1 MGRCRASA
9 ADVENIAAELRKKVT
24 SALVYFVL
32 DTAMKNLRTA
42 AFWVL
47 SSFWM
52 GSVGA
57 LSLGNISLLSKPGER
72 LLAELE
78 VKDISPVES
87 NDLQAF
93 LAAPDL
99 YSVARVIPS
108 PELALIKT
116 QFKRKPDGTAVIEF
130 SSEQP
135 LTSPSLDMLIEFRW
149 ATGRRVFMGNVPT
162 QAGAGAAAAAAAPAP
177 SLPVISP
184 PAVAQPAPA
193 PATATAPTAPIPSP
207 TPPAPAVA
215 EKAPEPPTP
224 ATSAAKA
231 ERGQSLTVVR
241 GDTAGE
247 LAARHKESN
256 VSLDQMLLALLRANP
271 DAFVDN
277 NVNRLKAGAVL
288 KLPSA
293 QEAQQTPSPEA
304 RQTIKAQAAD
314 FAKYRA
320 NLAAAAPSADLPKA
334 GRSAEGRVQA
344 QVKDGSAKPSQD
356 KLTLGKADPS
366 AAQEADKVAAQ
377 KQVEQ
382 TAKET
387 EAASQT
393 VTELNALAQAASDIA
408 APGVAVSAPPAK
420 ASGSVVDEL
429 IEYPW
434 TPYGA
439 GALVAL
445 MALLVWGRSRQRANQ
460 ENPPLDDYSRAS
472 PAEASPP
479 SPFNFDLELDAQ
491 PTSAPQ
497 PQREAATPVDAT
509 QTDLNDAPPP
519 SDYEV
524 RLNLAEEL
532 WDMGQQNTARALAD
546 EVVREATGEIQLKAQ
561 RWLSQRKA

>member
-1 MGRCRASA
+1 
-9 ADVENIAAELRKKVT
+9 
-24 SALVYFVL
+24 
-32 DTAMKNLRTA
+32 MKIFRTA

-99 YSVARVIPS
+99 YSVARVTPS

-116 QFKRKPDGTAVIEF
+116 QFRRKPDGTAVIEF

-162 QAGAGAAAAAAAPAP
+162 QAGAGAAATAVAPPPAP

-184 PAVAQPAPA
+184 PAVAQPEPAPA
-193 PATATAPTAPIPSP
+193 PAPAAPTPA
-207 TPPAPAVA
+207 PAPAVA

-224 ATSAAKA
+224 ATRAAKA

-247 LAARHKESN
+247 LAARHMEGN

-288 KLPSA
+288 KLPNS
-293 QEAQQTPSPEA
+293 QEAQQTPSTEA

-320 NLAAAAPSADLPKA
+320 NLASAAPSTDLPKA
-334 GRSAEGRVQA
+334 GRSAEGRVQGQA
-344 QVKDGSAKPSQD
+344 KDGSAKPSQD
-356 KLTLGKADPS
+356 KLTLSKADS
-366 AAQEADKVAAQ
+366 NAAKEADKVAAQ
-377 KQVEQ
+377 KQIEQ

-393 VTELNALAQAASDIA
+393 VTDLNALAQAASGIA
-408 APGVAVSAPPAK
+408 APGVEVSAPPAK
-420 ASGSVVDEL
+420 ATGSVIDEL
-429 IEYPW
+429 IAHPW
-434 TPYGA
+434 TPYAA
-439 GALVAL
+439 GALVVL
-445 MALLVWGRSRQRANQ
+445 LALLAWGRSRQRTTQ
-460 ENPPLDDYSRAS
+460 ENPTFEDYSTPS
-472 PAEASPP
+472 PAEPSPQN
-479 SPFNFDLELDAQ
+479 PFNFDLELDAK
-491 PTSAPQ
+491 PNAVSDPGHETKPPLEAVAP
-497 PQREAATPVDAT
+497 
-509 QTDLNDAPPP
+509 DLGDAPPP

-546 EVVREATGEIQLKAQ
+546 EVVREATGEIQIKAQ

>member
-1 MGRCRASA
+1 
-9 ADVENIAAELRKKVT
+9 
-24 SALVYFVL
+24 
-32 DTAMKNLRTA
+32 MKNLRTA

-78 VKDISPVES
+78 VKDISPVEG

-93 LAAPDL
+93 LASPDL
-99 YSVARVIPS
+99 YSVARVTPS

-116 QFKRKPDGTAVIEF
+116 QFRRKPDGTAVIEF

-135 LTSPSLDMLIEFRW
+135 LTSSSLDMLIEFRW
-149 ATGRRVFMGNVPT
+149 ATGRRVFMGNIPT
-162 QAGAGAAAAAAAPAP
+162 QSGASPAATAAAPAPAP

-184 PAVAQPAPA
+184 PAVAQPEPA
-193 PATATAPTAPIPSP
+193 PATTTAPTVPAPSA
-207 TPPAPAVA
+207 PAPAVA
-215 EKAPEPPTP
+215 EKAAEPPPPATP
-224 ATSAAKA
+224 ATKTAKT

-247 LAARHKESN
+247 LAALHTESN
-256 VSLDQMLLALLRANP
+256 VSLDQMLLAVLRANP
-271 DAFVDN
+271 EAFVDN

-293 QEAQQTPSPEA
+293 QEAQQTPTTEA

-320 NLAAAAPSADLPKA
+320 NLAAAAPSTELPKA

-344 QVKDGSAKPSQD
+344 QVKDGSTKPSQD
-356 KLTLGKADPS
+356 KLTLGKADSS

-393 VTELNALAQAASDIA
+393 VTDLNALAQAASGIA
-408 APGVAVSAPPAK
+408 APAVAVAVNAPPAK

-429 IEYPW
+429 IEHPW
-434 TPYGA
+434 TPYAA

-445 MALLVWGRSRQRANQ
+445 LALLAWGRSRQRATP
-460 ENPPLDDYSRAS
+460 ENPTFDDRSRAS
-472 PAEASPP
+472 PVESSPQN
-479 SPFNFDLELDAQ
+479 PFNFDLELDAQ
-491 PTSAPQ
+491 PKSVSAQ
-497 PQREAATPVDAT
+497 GREVAPPLDAVAP
-509 QTDLNDAPPP
+509 DLSDAPPP

>member
-1 MGRCRASA
+1 
-9 ADVENIAAELRKKVT
+9 
-24 SALVYFVL
+24 
-32 DTAMKNLRTA
+32 MKIFRTA
-42 AFWVL
+42 TFLVL
-47 SSFWM
+47 SGFWM

-99 YSVARVIPS
+99 YSVARVVPS

-116 QFKRKPDGTAVIEF
+116 QFRRKPDGTAVIEF

-162 QAGAGAAAAAAAPAP
+162 QAGGGAAATAAAPPPAP

-184 PAVAQPAPA
+184 PAMARPEPAPA
-193 PATATAPTAPIPSP
+193 PAPAIATAPAAP
-207 TPPAPAVA
+207 TPPPAPAPAPAVA

-224 ATSAAKA
+224 ATRAAKVDRA
-231 ERGQSLTVVR
+231 QSLTVVR

-247 LAARHKESN
+247 LAARHMEGN

-271 DAFVDN
+271 EAFVDN

-293 QEAQQTPSPEA
+293 QEAQQTPTTEA

-320 NLAAAAPSADLPKA
+320 NLASAAPSTDLPKA
-334 GRSAEGRVQA
+334 GRSVEGRVQG

-356 KLTLGKADPS
+356 KLTLSQADSS
-366 AAQEADKVAAQ
+366 AAKEADKVAAQ
-377 KQVEQ
+377 KQTEQ

-393 VTELNALAQAASDIA
+393 VTDLNALAQAASGIA
-408 APGVAVSAPPAK
+408 APGVAVSAPVVEVSAPPAK
-420 ASGSVVDEL
+420 ATGSVIDEL
-429 IEYPW
+429 ISHPW
-434 TPYGA
+434 TPYAA

-445 MALLVWGRSRQRANQ
+445 LALLAWGRSRQRATP
-460 ENPPLDDYSRAS
+460 EDPIHGAYSRSS
-472 PAEASPP
+472 PAESSPQN
-479 SPFNFDLELDAQ
+479 PFNFDLELDAK
-491 PTSAPQ
+491 PKAVSDPG
-497 PQREAATPVDAT
+497 REAPPPVEAVAP
-509 QTDLNDAPPP
+509 DLGDAPPP

-546 EVVREATGEIQLKAQ
+546 EVVREATGEIQIKAQ

>member
-1 MGRCRASA
+1 
-9 ADVENIAAELRKKVT
+9 
-24 SALVYFVL
+24 
-32 DTAMKNLRTA
+32 MKNFRTA
-42 AFWVL
+42 LLLVL

-78 VKDISPVES
+78 VKDISPVEN

-99 YSVARVIPS
+99 YSVARVTPS

-116 QFKRKPDGTAVIEF
+116 QFRRKPDGTAVIEF

-162 QAGAGAAAAAAAPAP
+162 QATVGAAATAAAPPPAP

-184 PAVAQPAPA
+184 PAVMAQPEPA
-193 PATATAPTAPIPSP
+193 PATATAPAAP
-207 TPPAPAVA
+207 TPQPAPAPAVA
-215 EKAPEPPTP
+215 EKAPQPPTP
-224 ATSAAKA
+224 ATRAAKA
-231 ERGQSLTVVR
+231 DQGQSLTVVR

-256 VSLDQMLLALLRANP
+256 VSLDQMLLALLRTNP
-271 DAFVDN
+271 DSFVDN

-288 KLPSA
+288 NLPGT
-293 QEAQQTPSPEA
+293 QEAQQTPITEA

-320 NLAAAAPSADLPKA
+320 NLASAAPSTDLPKA
-334 GRSAEGRVQA
+334 GRSAEGRILG
-344 QVKDGSAKPSQD
+344 QVKDGNAKPSQD
-356 KLTLGKADPS
+356 TLTLSKADSS
-366 AAQEADKVAAQ
+366 AAKEADKVAAE
-377 KQVEQ
+377 KQIEQ

-387 EAASQT
+387 ESASKT
-393 VTELNALAQAASDIA
+393 VTDLNALAQAASGIA
-408 APGVAVSAPPAK
+408 APTVAVSAPPAK
-420 ASGSVVDEL
+420 AKDSVIDDL
-429 IEYPW
+429 IAHPW
-434 TPYGA
+434 TPYAA

-445 MALLVWGRSRQRANQ
+445 LALLGWARSRQRAHQ
-460 ENPPLDDYSRAS
+460 DPVYENFSAAS
-472 PAEASPP
+472 PAETSPP
-479 SPFNFDLELDAQ
+479 SPFNFDLELDAK
-491 PTSAPQ
+491 PMAAPQ
-497 PQREAATPVDAT
+497 PQHEAATSVDAMHA
-509 QTDLNDAPPP
+509 DMNDAPPP

>member
-1 MGRCRASA
+1 
-9 ADVENIAAELRKKVT
+9 
-24 SALVYFVL
+24 
-32 DTAMKNLRTA
+32 MKNFRTA
-42 AFWVL
+42 LLLVL

-93 LAAPDL
+93 LATPDL
-99 YSVARVIPS
+99 YSVARVTPS

-116 QFKRKPDGTAVIEF
+116 QFQRKPDGTAVIEF

-162 QAGAGAAAAAAAPAP
+162 QATVGAAATAAAPPPAP
-177 SLPVISP
+177 TLPVISP
-184 PAVAQPAPA
+184 PAVVAQPEPAPA
-193 PATATAPTAPIPSP
+193 PVAAI
-207 TPPAPAVA
+207 PPAPAPTPAPAMV
-215 EKAPEPPTP
+215 EKAPEPPSP
-224 ATSAAKA
+224 ATRAAPA
-231 ERGQSLTVVR
+231 ARAQSLTVVR

-247 LAARHKESN
+247 LAARHKSSQ

-288 KLPSA
+288 KLPGD
-293 QEAQQTPSPEA
+293 QEAQQTTATEA

-320 NLAAAAPSADLPKA
+320 NLAAAAPSAELPKA
-334 GRSAEGRVQA
+334 GRSAEGRVQG
-344 QVKDGSAKPSQD
+344 QVKDGTAQPNQD
-356 KLTLGKADPS
+356 KLTLSKADS
-366 AAQEADKVAAQ
+366 ASAQEADKVAAQ
-377 KQVEQ
+377 KQAEQATKDAQ
-382 TAKET
+382 TA
-387 EAASQT
+387 SQN
-393 VTELNALAQAASDIA
+393 VTDLNALAQAASGMA
-408 APGVAVSAPPAK
+408 TPGVDVSAPPAK
-420 ASGSVVDEL
+420 TKDSVIDDL
-429 IEYPW
+429 IAHPW
-434 TPYGA
+434 TPYAA

-445 MALLVWGRSRQRANQ
+445 LALLGWVRSRQRANQ
-460 ENPPLDDYSRAS
+460 DPVYENFSAAS
-472 PAEASPP
+472 PAETTPQ
-479 SPFNFDLELDAQ
+479 SPFNFDLELDAK
-491 PTSAPQ
+491 PMAAPE
-497 PQREAATPVDAT
+497 PQREAATLVDAT
-509 QTDLNDAPPP
+509 QADLNDAPPP

-561 RWLSQRKA
+561 RWLSQRQA

>member
-1 MGRCRASA
+1 
-9 ADVENIAAELRKKVT
+9 
-24 SALVYFVL
+24 
-32 DTAMKNLRTA
+32 MKIFRTA

-99 YSVARVIPS
+99 YSVARVTPS

-116 QFKRKPDGTAVIEF
+116 QFRRKPDGTAVIEF

-162 QAGAGAAAAAAAPAP
+162 QAGGGAAATAAAPPPAP

-184 PAVAQPAPA
+184 PAVAQPE
-193 PATATAPTAPIPSP
+193 PATATAPATT
-207 TPPAPAVA
+207 TPPPAPAPAVA

-224 ATSAAKA
+224 ATRAAKA

-247 LAARHKESN
+247 LAARHMEGN

-288 KLPSA
+288 KLPNS
-293 QEAQQTPSPEA
+293 QEAQQTPSTEA

-320 NLAAAAPSADLPKA
+320 NLASAAPSNDLPKA
-334 GRSAEGRVQA
+334 GRSAEGRVQG

-356 KLTLGKADPS
+356 KLTLSKADS
-366 AAQEADKVAAQ
+366 NAAKEADKVAAQ
-377 KQVEQ
+377 KQIEQ

-393 VTELNALAQAASDIA
+393 VTDLNALAQAASGIA
-408 APGVAVSAPPAK
+408 APGVEVSAPPAK
-420 ASGSVVDEL
+420 ATGSVIDEL
-429 IEYPW
+429 IAHPW

-445 MALLVWGRSRQRANQ
+445 LALLAWGRSRQRATP
-460 ENPPLDDYSRAS
+460 EDPIHDGYSRTS
-472 PAEASPP
+472 PAEASPQN
-479 SPFNFDLELDAQ
+479 PFNFDLELDAK
-491 PTSAPQ
+491 PMAAPE

-509 QTDLNDAPPP
+509 QADLNDAPPP

-546 EVVREATGEIQLKAQ
+546 EVVREATGEIQIKAQ
-561 RWLSQRKA
+561 RWLSQRQA

>member
-1 MGRCRASA
+1 
-9 ADVENIAAELRKKVT
+9 
-24 SALVYFVL
+24 
-32 DTAMKNLRTA
+32 MKNFRTA
-42 AFWVL
+42 LLLVL

-78 VKDISPVES
+78 VKDISPVEN

-99 YSVARVIPS
+99 YSVARVTPS

-116 QFKRKPDGTAVIEF
+116 QFRRKPDGTAVIEF

-162 QAGAGAAAAAAAPAP
+162 QATVGAAATAAAPPPAP

-184 PAVAQPAPA
+184 PAVMAQPEPA
-193 PATATAPTAPIPSP
+193 PATATAPAAP
-207 TPPAPAVA
+207 TPQPAPAPAVA
-215 EKAPEPPTP
+215 EKAPQPPTP
-224 ATSAAKA
+224 ATRAAKA
-231 ERGQSLTVVR
+231 DQGQSLTVVR

-288 KLPSA
+288 KLPGT
-293 QEAQQTPSPEA
+293 QEAQQTPITEA

-320 NLAAAAPSADLPKA
+320 NLASAAPSTDLPKA
-334 GRSAEGRVQA
+334 GRSAEGRILG
-344 QVKDGSAKPSQD
+344 QVKDGNAKPSQD
-356 KLTLGKADPS
+356 KLTLSKADSS
-366 AAQEADKVAAQ
+366 AAKEADKVAAE
-377 KQVEQ
+377 KQIEQ

-387 EAASQT
+387 ESASKT
-393 VTELNALAQAASDIA
+393 VTDLNALAQAASGIA
-408 APGVAVSAPPAK
+408 APAVAVSVNAPPAK

-429 IEYPW
+429 IEHPW
-434 TPYGA
+434 TPYAA
-439 GALVAL
+439 GALVTL
-445 MALLVWGRSRQRANQ
+445 LALLAWGRSRQRATQ
-460 ENPPLDDYSRAS
+460 EDPIHDEYSQTS
-472 PAEASPP
+472 PVEPSPP
-479 SPFNFDLELDAQ
+479 NPFNFDLELDAQ
-491 PTSAPQ
+491 PKSVSDPG
-497 PQREAATPVDAT
+497 REVSPPLEALGP
-509 QTDLNDAPPP
+509 DLGDAPPP

-561 RWLSQRKA
+561 RWLSQRQA

>member
-1 MGRCRASA
+1 
-9 ADVENIAAELRKKVT
+9 
-24 SALVYFVL
+24 
-32 DTAMKNLRTA
+32 MKNFRTA
-42 AFWVL
+42 LLLVL

-52 GSVGA
+52 GTVGA

-99 YSVARVIPS
+99 YSVARVTPS

-130 SSEQP
+130 SSERP

-162 QAGAGAAAAAAAPAP
+162 QATVGAAATTAAPPPAP
-177 SLPVISP
+177 TLPVISP
-184 PAVAQPAPA
+184 PAVVAQPEPA
-193 PATATAPTAPIPSP
+193 PVPVAAAPTTP
-207 TPPAPAVA
+207 TPTPTPAPAVA

-224 ATSAAKA
+224 ATRAAPS
-231 ERGQSLTVVR
+231 ERAQSLTVVR

-247 LAARHKESN
+247 LAARHKSSQ

-288 KLPSA
+288 KLPGD
-293 QEAQQTPSPEA
+293 QEAQQTTATEA
-304 RQTIKAQAAD
+304 RQTIKAQAVD

-320 NLAAAAPSADLPKA
+320 NLASAAPSAELPKA
-334 GRSAEGRVQA
+334 GRSAEGRVQG
-344 QVKDGSAKPSQD
+344 QVKDGTAQPNQD
-356 KLTLGKADPS
+356 KLTLSQADS
-366 AAQEADKVAAQ
+366 ASAQEADKVAAQ
-377 KQVEQ
+377 KQAEQATKDAQ
-382 TAKET
+382 TA
-387 EAASQT
+387 SQN
-393 VTELNALAQAASDIA
+393 VTDLNALAQAASGMA
-408 APGVAVSAPPAK
+408 TPGVDVSAPPAK
-420 ASGSVVDEL
+420 AKDSVIDDL
-429 IEYPW
+429 IAHPW
-434 TPYGA
+434 TPYAA

-445 MALLVWGRSRQRANQ
+445 LALLGWGRSRQRANQ
-460 ENPPLDDYSRAS
+460 DPISEAYSRTS
-472 PAEASPP
+472 PAETSPP
-479 SPFNFDLELDAQ
+479 SPFNFDLELDAK
-491 PTSAPQ
+491 PMAAPE

-509 QTDLNDAPPP
+509 QADLNDAPPP

-561 RWLSQRKA
+561 RWLSQRQA

>member
-1 MGRCRASA
+1 M
-9 ADVENIAAELRKKVT
+9 
-24 SALVYFVL
+24 
-32 DTAMKNLRTA
+32 
-42 AFWVL
+42 
-47 SSFWM
+47 
-52 GSVGA
+52 
-57 LSLGNISLLSKPGER
+57 
-72 LLAELE
+72 
-78 VKDISPVES
+78 
-87 NDLQAF
+87 
-93 LAAPDL
+93 
-99 YSVARVIPS
+99 ARVTPS

-116 QFKRKPDGTAVIEF
+116 QFRRKPDGTAVIEF

-162 QAGAGAAAAAAAPAP
+162 QAGGGAAATAAAPPPAP

-184 PAVAQPAPA
+184 PAMARPEPAPA
-193 PATATAPTAPIPSP
+193 PAIATAPSAP
-207 TPPAPAVA
+207 TPAPAPAPAAA
-215 EKAPEPPTP
+215 EKAPEPPAP
-224 ATSAAKA
+224 ATRAAKA
-231 ERGQSLTVVR
+231 DRTQSLTVVR

-247 LAARHKESN
+247 LAARHMEGN

-293 QEAQQTPSPEA
+293 QEAQQTPTTEA

-320 NLAAAAPSADLPKA
+320 NLASAAPSTDLPKA
-334 GRSAEGRVQA
+334 GRSAEGRVQG
-344 QVKDGSAKPSQD
+344 QVKDGNAKPSQD
-356 KLTLGKADPS
+356 KLTLGQADSS
-366 AAQEADKVAAQ
+366 AAKEADKVAAQ
-377 KQVEQ
+377 KQIEQ

-387 EAASQT
+387 ESASQT
-393 VTELNALAQAASDIA
+393 VTDLNALAQAASGIA
-408 APGVAVSAPPAK
+408 APGVAVSPPAVEVSAPPAK
-420 ASGSVVDEL
+420 ATGSVIEEL
-429 IEYPW
+429 MAHPW

-445 MALLVWGRSRQRANQ
+445 LALLAWGRSRQRASQ
-460 ENPPLDDYSRAS
+460 KDPIQDVYSRTS
-472 PAEASPP
+472 PAEPSPP
-479 SPFNFDLELDAQ
+479 NPFNFDLELDAK
-491 PTSAPQ
+491 PNAASDPG
-497 PQREAATPVDAT
+497 REASPSLETLAPDMS
-509 QTDLNDAPPP
+509 DAPPP

-561 RWLSQRKA
+561 RWLSQRQA

>member
-1 MGRCRASA
+1 
-9 ADVENIAAELRKKVT
+9 
-24 SALVYFVL
+24 
-32 DTAMKNLRTA
+32 MKIFRTA

-78 VKDISPVES
+78 VKDISPVEG

-99 YSVARVIPS
+99 YSVARVTPS

-116 QFKRKPDGTAVIEF
+116 QFRRKPDGTAVIEF

-162 QAGAGAAAAAAAPAP
+162 QAGGGAAATASAPPPAP

-184 PAVAQPAPA
+184 PAVAQPEPAPAQA
-193 PATATAPTAPIPSP
+193 PATAAAPAAPTPA
-207 TPPAPAVA
+207 PAPAVA

-224 ATSAAKA
+224 ATRAAKA

-247 LAARHKESN
+247 LAARHMEGN

-288 KLPSA
+288 KLPNS
-293 QEAQQTPSPEA
+293 QEAQQTPSTEA

-320 NLAAAAPSADLPKA
+320 NLASAAPSNDLPKA
-334 GRSAEGRVQA
+334 GRSAEGRVQG

-356 KLTLGKADPS
+356 KLTLSKADS
-366 AAQEADKVAAQ
+366 NAAKEADKVAAQ
-377 KQVEQ
+377 KQIEQ

-393 VTELNALAQAASDIA
+393 VTDLNALAQAASCIA
-408 APGVAVSAPPAK
+408 APGVEVSAPPAK
-420 ASGSVVDEL
+420 ATGSVIDEL
-429 IEYPW
+429 IAHPW
-434 TPYGA
+434 TPYAA

-445 MALLVWGRSRQRANQ
+445 LALLAWGRSRQRATP
-460 ENPPLDDYSRAS
+460 EDPIHDGYSRTS
-472 PAEASPP
+472 PAEASPQN
-479 SPFNFDLELDAQ
+479 PFNFDLELDAK
-491 PTSAPQ
+491 PKAVSDPG
-497 PQREAATPVDAT
+497 REAPPPVEAVAP
-509 QTDLNDAPPP
+509 DLGDAPPP

-546 EVVREATGEIQLKAQ
+546 EVVREATGEIQIKAQ

>member
-1 MGRCRASA
+1 
-9 ADVENIAAELRKKVT
+9 
-24 SALVYFVL
+24 
-32 DTAMKNLRTA
+32 MKNFRTA
-42 AFWVL
+42 LLLVL

-57 LSLGNISLLSKPGER
+57 LSLGTISLLSKPGER

-78 VKDISPVES
+78 VKDISPVEN

-99 YSVARVIPS
+99 YSVARVTPS

-130 SSEQP
+130 SSERP

-162 QAGAGAAAAAAAPAP
+162 QATVVAAATAAAPPPAP
-177 SLPVISP
+177 TLPVISP
-184 PAVAQPAPA
+184 PAVVAQPEPAPA
-193 PATATAPTAPIPSP
+193 PVAATPP
-207 TPPAPAVA
+207 TPTPTPTPAPAPAPAVA

-224 ATSAAKA
+224 ATRAAPA
-231 ERGQSLTVVR
+231 ERAQSLTVVR

-247 LAARHKESN
+247 LAARHKSSQ

-288 KLPSA
+288 KLPGD
-293 QEAQQTPSPEA
+293 QEAQQTTATEA
-304 RQTIKAQAAD
+304 RQTIKAQAVD

-320 NLAAAAPSADLPKA
+320 NLAAAAPSAELPKA
-334 GRSAEGRVQA
+334 GRSAEGRVQG
-344 QVKDGSAKPSQD
+344 QVKDGTAQPNQD
-356 KLTLGKADPS
+356 KLTLSQADS
-366 AAQEADKVAAQ
+366 AAAQEADKVAAQ
-377 KQVEQ
+377 KQAEQATKDTQ
-382 TAKET
+382 TA
-387 EAASQT
+387 SQN
-393 VTELNALAQAASDIA
+393 VTDLNALAQAASGMA
-408 APGVAVSAPPAK
+408 APGVDVSAPPAK
-420 ASGSVVDEL
+420 AKDSVIDDL
-429 IEYPW
+429 IAHPW
-434 TPYGA
+434 TPYAA

-445 MALLVWGRSRQRANQ
+445 LALLGWARSRQRANQ
-460 ENPPLDDYSRAS
+460 DPISEAYSRTN
-472 PAEASPP
+472 PAETSPP
-479 SPFNFDLELDAQ
+479 SPFNFDLDLDAK
-491 PTSAPQ
+491 PMAAPE
-497 PQREAATPVDAT
+497 PRREAATSVDAMHA
-509 QTDLNDAPPP
+509 DMNDAPPP

-561 RWLSQRKA
+561 RWLSQRQA

>member
-1 MGRCRASA
+1 
-9 ADVENIAAELRKKVT
+9 
-24 SALVYFVL
+24 
-32 DTAMKNLRTA
+32 MKIFRTA
-42 AFWVL
+42 TFLVL

-93 LAAPDL
+93 LASPDL
-99 YSVARVIPS
+99 YSVARVTPS

-116 QFKRKPDGTAVIEF
+116 QFRRKPDGTAVIEF
-130 SSEQP
+130 TSEQP

-162 QAGAGAAAAAAAPAP
+162 QAGGGAAATAAAPPPAP

-184 PAVAQPAPA
+184 PAMARPEPAPA
-193 PATATAPTAPIPSP
+193 PAPV
-207 TPPAPAVA
+207 PAPAVA

-224 ATSAAKA
+224 ATRAAKA
-231 ERGQSLTVVR
+231 DRTQSLTVVR

-247 LAARHKESN
+247 LAARHMEGN

-293 QEAQQTPSPEA
+293 QEAQQTPTTEA

-320 NLAAAAPSADLPKA
+320 NLASAAPSTDLPKA
-334 GRSAEGRVQA
+334 GRSAEGRVQG
-344 QVKDGSAKPSQD
+344 QVKDGNAKPSQD
-356 KLTLGKADPS
+356 KLTLGQANSS
-366 AAQEADKVAAQ
+366 AAKEADKVAAQ
-377 KQVEQ
+377 KQIEQ
-382 TAKET
+382 TVKET
-387 EAASQT
+387 ESASQT
-393 VTELNALAQAASDIA
+393 VTDLNALAQAASGIA
-408 APGVAVSAPPAK
+408 APGVAVSAPAVEVSAPPAK
-420 ASGSVVDEL
+420 AAGSVIEEL
-429 IEYPW
+429 MAHPW

-445 MALLVWGRSRQRANQ
+445 LALLAWGRSRQRATPEDPIQ
-460 ENPPLDDYSRAS
+460 DAYSHAH
-472 PAEASPP
+472 PAEPSPP
-479 SPFNFDLELDAQ
+479 NPFNFDLELDAK
-491 PTSAPQ
+491 PKAVSDPG
-497 PQREAATPVDAT
+497 REASPPLEALAPDMS
-509 QTDLNDAPPP
+509 DAPPP

-546 EVVREATGEIQLKAQ
+546 EVVREATGEIQIKAQ

>member
-1 MGRCRASA
+1 
-9 ADVENIAAELRKKVT
+9 
-24 SALVYFVL
+24 
-32 DTAMKNLRTA
+32 MKNFRTA
-42 AFWVL
+42 LLLVL

-52 GSVGA
+52 GTVGA

-99 YSVARVIPS
+99 YSVARVTPS

-116 QFKRKPDGTAVIEF
+116 QFKRKPDGTTVIEF
-130 SSEQP
+130 SSERP

-162 QAGAGAAAAAAAPAP
+162 QATVGAAATTAAPPPAP
-177 SLPVISP
+177 TLPVISP
-184 PAVAQPAPA
+184 PAVVAQPEPAPA
-193 PATATAPTAPIPSP
+193 PVAAAPTTP
-207 TPPAPAVA
+207 TPTPTPTSTPAPAVA

-224 ATSAAKA
+224 ATRAAPS
-231 ERGQSLTVVR
+231 ERAQSLTVVR

-247 LAARHKESN
+247 LAARHKSSQ

-288 KLPSA
+288 KLPGD
-293 QEAQQTPSPEA
+293 QEAQQTTATEA

-320 NLAAAAPSADLPKA
+320 NLASAAPSAELPKA
-334 GRSAEGRVQA
+334 GRSAEGRVQG
-344 QVKDGSAKPSQD
+344 QVKDGTAQPNQD
-356 KLTLGKADPS
+356 KLTLSQADS
-366 AAQEADKVAAQ
+366 ASAQEADKVAAQ
-377 KQVEQ
+377 KQAEQATKDAQ
-382 TAKET
+382 TA
-387 EAASQT
+387 SQN
-393 VTELNALAQAASDIA
+393 VTDLNALAQAASGMA
-408 APGVAVSAPPAK
+408 TPGVDVSAPPANAK
-420 ASGSVVDEL
+420 DSVIDDL
-429 IEYPW
+429 IAHPW
-434 TPYGA
+434 TPYAA

-445 MALLVWGRSRQRANQ
+445 LALLGWGRSRQRANQ
-460 ENPPLDDYSRAS
+460 DPISEAYSRTS
-472 PAEASPP
+472 PAETSPP
-479 SPFNFDLELDAQ
+479 SPFNFDLELDAK
-491 PTSAPQ
+491 PMAAPE

-509 QTDLNDAPPP
+509 QADLNDAPPP

-561 RWLSQRKA
+561 RWLSQRQA

>member
-1 MGRCRASA
+1 
-9 ADVENIAAELRKKVT
+9 
-24 SALVYFVL
+24 
-32 DTAMKNLRTA
+32 MKIFRTA

-99 YSVARVIPS
+99 YSVARVTPS

-116 QFKRKPDGTAVIEF
+116 QFRRKPDGTAVIEF

-162 QAGAGAAAAAAAPAP
+162 QAGGGAAATAAAPPPAP

-184 PAVAQPAPA
+184 PAVAQPEPAPA
-193 PATATAPTAPIPSP
+193 PATAAAPAAPTPA
-207 TPPAPAVA
+207 PAPAVA

-224 ATSAAKA
+224 ATRAAKA
-231 ERGQSLTVVR
+231 DRAQSLNVVR

-247 LAARHKESN
+247 LATRHKESD

-293 QEAQQTPSPEA
+293 QDAQQTTSAEA
-304 RQTIKAQAAD
+304 RQTIKAQAVD
-314 FAKYRA
+314 FAQYRSK
-320 NLAAAAPSADLPKA
+320 LAANAPSADLPKA
-334 GRSAEGRVQA
+334 GRSAEGLVQS
-344 QVKDGSAKPSQD
+344 QVKDGNAAPSQD
-356 KLTLGKADPS
+356 KLTLSKADS
-366 AAQEADKVAAQ
+366 DAASEADKVAAQ
-377 KQVEQ
+377 KTAEQ
-382 TAKET
+382 TT
-387 EAASQT
+387 QDTQNASKV
-393 VTELNALAQAASDIA
+393 VTDLNALAQAASGMG
-408 APGVAVSAPPAK
+408 APGVDVKAPVK
-420 ASGSVVDEL
+420 ADSGSVIDEL
-429 IEYPW
+429 IAYPL
-434 TPYGA
+434 TPYAA
-439 GALVAL
+439 GALV
-445 MALLVWGRSRQRANQ
+445 LLLAILGWSRSRRRNEDLDGYANEPTSSPSQ
-460 ENPPLDDYSRAS
+460 QPPQ
-472 PAEASPP
+472 
-479 SPFNFDLELDAQ
+479 SPFNFDLELEAKPSNAPVPARDLEDM
-491 PTSAPQ
+491 SA
-497 PQREAATPVDAT
+497 ASA
-509 QTDLNDAPPP
+509 TDLNDAPPP

-546 EVVREATGEIQLKAQ
+546 EVVREATGEIQIKAQ

>member
-1 MGRCRASA
+1 
-9 ADVENIAAELRKKVT
+9 
-24 SALVYFVL
+24 
-32 DTAMKNLRTA
+32 MKNLRTA

-93 LAAPDL
+93 LASPDL
-99 YSVARVIPS
+99 YSVARVTPS
-108 PELALIKT
+108 PELALVKT

-130 SSEQP
+130 SSERP
-135 LTSPSLDMLIEFRW
+135 LTSSSLDMLIEFRW
-149 ATGRRVFMGNVPT
+149 ATGRRVFMGNIPT
-162 QAGAGAAAAAAAPAP
+162 QSGGAAATAAAPPPAP

-184 PAVAQPAPA
+184 PAVAQPEPAPVTASAPPAPAPSAPA
-193 PATATAPTAPIPSP
+193 PAPSA
-207 TPPAPAVA
+207 PAPAVA
-215 EKAPEPPTP
+215 EKAAEPPPPATP
-224 ATSAAKA
+224 ATKTAKT

-247 LAARHKESN
+247 LAARHKSSQ

-271 DAFVDN
+271 DAFVNN

-288 KLPSA
+288 KLPTD
-293 QEAQQTPSPEA
+293 QEAQQTPTAEA
-304 RQTIKAQAAD
+304 RQTIQTQAVD

-320 NLAAAAPSADLPKA
+320 NLASAAPSTELPKA
-334 GRSAEGRVQA
+334 SRSVEGRVQGVA
-344 QVKDGSAKPSQD
+344 KDGTAQPNQD
-356 KLTLGKADPS
+356 KLTLSKADS
-366 AAQEADKVAAQ
+366 AAAKEADQVATQ

-382 TAKET
+382 DTKDT
-387 EAASQT
+387 QNASQT
-393 VTELNALAQAASDIA
+393 VADLSVLAQAASGMA
-408 APGVAVSAPPAK
+408 APGVQVSAPPEK
-420 ASGSVVDEL
+420 ATGSVIDDL
-429 IEYPW
+429 IAHPW
-434 TPYGA
+434 TPYAA
-439 GALVAL
+439 GTLVAL
-445 MALLVWGRSRQRANQ
+445 LALLGWARSRQRAHKDTA
-460 ENPPLDDYSRAS
+460 ENEYSFTRTT
-472 PAEASPP
+472 EAPPP
-479 SPFNFDLELDAQ
+479 SPFNFDLELE
-491 PTSAPQ
+491 PQ
-497 PQREAATPVDAT
+497 PKDAPPQVRPAAPPLEASQP
-509 QTDLNDAPPP
+509 DLRDAPPP

-561 RWLSQRKA
+561 RWLSQRQA

>member
-1 MGRCRASA
+1 
-9 ADVENIAAELRKKVT
+9 
-24 SALVYFVL
+24 
-32 DTAMKNLRTA
+32 MKNLRTA

-93 LAAPDL
+93 LASPEL
-99 YSVARVIPS
+99 YSVARVTPS
-108 PELALIKT
+108 PELALVKT

-162 QAGAGAAAAAAAPAP
+162 QSGGAAATAAAPPPAP

-184 PAVAQPAPA
+184 PAVAQPEPA
-193 PATATAPTAPIPSP
+193 PATATAPTAPAPAPSAP
-207 TPPAPAVA
+207 APAPAVA
-215 EKAPEPPTP
+215 EKPSEPPTP
-224 ATSAAKA
+224 ATKTIQSAKT

-247 LAARHKESN
+247 LAARHKSSQ

-271 DAFVDN
+271 DAFVN
-277 NVNRLKAGAVL
+277 SNVNRLKAGAVL
-288 KLPSA
+288 KLPTD
-293 QEAQQTPSPEA
+293 QEAQQTTTAEA
-304 RQTIKAQAAD
+304 RQTIQTQAVD
-314 FAKYRA
+314 FAKYRT
-320 NLAAAAPSADLPKA
+320 NLAAAAPSAELPKA
-334 GRSAEGRVQA
+334 SRSVEGRVQGVA
-344 QVKDGSAKPSQD
+344 KDGTAQPNQD
-356 KLTLGKADPS
+356 KLTLSKADT
-366 AAQEADKVAAQ
+366 AAAKEADKVATQ
-377 KQVEQ
+377 KQAEQ
-382 TAKET
+382 DTKDT
-387 EAASQT
+387 QNASQT
-393 VTELNALAQAASDIA
+393 VADLNVLAQAASGMA
-408 APGVAVSAPPAK
+408 APGVPVNAPPAK
-420 ASGSVVDEL
+420 ATGSVIDDL
-429 IEYPW
+429 IAHPW
-434 TPYGA
+434 TPYAA

-445 MALLVWGRSRQRANQ
+445 LVLLGWARSRQRAAQ
-460 ENPPLDDYSRAS
+460 EDGEDAHSFTR
-472 PAEASPP
+472 PAETSPQN
-479 SPFNFDLELDAQ
+479 PFNFDLELDPQAKEVTQ
-491 PTSAPQ
+491 PVRETTAPL
-497 PQREAATPVDAT
+497 EATHP
-509 QTDLNDAPPP
+509 DLSDAPPP

-561 RWLSQRKA
+561 RWLSQRQV

>member
-1 MGRCRASA
+1 
-9 ADVENIAAELRKKVT
+9 
-24 SALVYFVL
+24 
-32 DTAMKNLRTA
+32 MKIFRTA
-42 AFWVL
+42 TLLVL
-47 SSFWM
+47 SGFWM

-99 YSVARVIPS
+99 YSVARVVPS

-116 QFKRKPDGTAVIEF
+116 QFKRKPNGTAVIEF

-162 QAGAGAAAAAAAPAP
+162 QSGGGAATAAAAPPPAP
-177 SLPVISP
+177 TLPVISP
-184 PAVAQPAPA
+184 PAVAQPEPA
-193 PATATAPTAPIPSP
+193 PEIATAPTAPIPSA
-207 TPPAPAVA
+207 PAPAPAQVAA
-215 EKAPEPPTP
+215 EKAPELPIP
-224 ATSAAKA
+224 ATRAAKA
-231 ERGQSLTVVR
+231 DRAQSLNVVR

-247 LAARHKESN
+247 LAARHKESH

-293 QEAQQTPSPEA
+293 QDAQQTTSAEA
-304 RQTIKAQAAD
+304 RQTIKAQAVD
-314 FAKYRA
+314 FAQYRSK
-320 NLAAAAPSADLPKA
+320 LAANAPSADLPKA
-334 GRSAEGRVQA
+334 GRSAEGLVQS
-344 QVKDGSAKPSQD
+344 QVKDGNAAPSQD
-356 KLTLGKADPS
+356 KLTLSKADS
-366 AAQEADKVAAQ
+366 DAASEADKVAAQ
-377 KQVEQ
+377 KTAEQ
-382 TAKET
+382 TAQDT
-387 EAASQT
+387 QNASKV
-393 VTELNALAQAASDIA
+393 VTDLNALAQAASGMG
-408 APGVAVSAPPAK
+408 APGVDVKAPIK
-420 ASGSVVDEL
+420 ADSGSVIDEL
-429 IEYPW
+429 IAYPL
-434 TPYGA
+434 TPYAA
-439 GALVAL
+439 GALV
-445 MALLVWGRSRQRANQ
+445 LLLAILGWSRSRRRNEDLGGYAKEPTSSPSQQ
-460 ENPPLDDYSRAS
+460 PPQ
-472 PAEASPP
+472 
-479 SPFNFDLELDAQ
+479 SPFNFDLELEAK
-491 PTSAPQ
+491 PSNAPV
-497 PQREAATPVDAT
+497 PARDLEDLTAAGA
-509 QTDLNDAPPP
+509 TDLNDAPPP

-546 EVVREATGEIQLKAQ
+546 EVVREATGEIQIKAQ